1 MPQDIEVYSKEN
13 CAYCIRAKRLLES
26 MQLQYVEK
34 KIGVDV
40 TREQL
45 LEVAPQARTVPQII
59 ISGKVIGG
67 YDDLV
72 AYMENS
78 NFNGTGYG
86 S

>member
-1 MPQDIEVYSKEN
+1 MSQHIEVYSKEN
-13 CAYCIRAKRLLES
+13 CAYCIRTKRLLER
-26 MQLQYVEK
+26 MQIPFVEK

-45 LEVAPQARTVPQII
+45 LEVAPNAKTVPQIV
-59 ISGKVIGG
+59 ISGRVIGG

>member
-1 MPQDIEVYSKEN
+1 MSQSIEVYSKED

-26 MQLQYVEK
+26 MHLQYVEK

-45 LEVAPQARTVPQII
+45 LEIAPQARTAPQIV

-72 AYMENS
+72 AYMDNT